1 MHGLEEKKVREGTS
15 GKYICPPLPNQINPI
30 LIDGHQTV
38 RSLAFMNFS
47 YRMIRYLVLAAIAL
61 TVSFAYPATGGLD
74 VDNLSANGKKFF
86 MDMTKQVMGVPSLK
100 PENLAA
106 QSFFRSFLDKYTKLD
121 EKTKKDMEQ
130 HVPTATK
137 IFNEAAQKYNVDPHK
152 AFQMLSTF
160 FENFKKGEKRRAEP
174 RCPEDDY
181 RHSCHNEHIQP
192 RKRGR

>member
-1 MHGLEEKKVREGTS
+1 
-15 GKYICPPLPNQINPI
+15 
-30 LIDGHQTV
+30 
-38 RSLAFMNFS
+38 
-47 YRMIRYLVLAAIAL
+47 MIRYLVLAAITL

-137 IFNEAAQKYNVDPHK
+137 IFNEAKSCSSITKKDMEQHVPTATKIFNEAELFSAQKYNVDPHK

-160 FENFKKGEKRRAEP
+160 FENFKKGVDGNVAKQGMKIAGKLFG
-174 RCPEDDY
+174 
-181 RHSCHNEHIQP
+181 NKGI
-192 RKRGR
+192 